1 MTNWEMFFGIAGM
14 YILLLG
20 IFVHDFVVSR
30 RLMEMNRIILENT
43 KAINSFWKIVE
54 EKSE

>member
-54 EKSE
+54 EKSD